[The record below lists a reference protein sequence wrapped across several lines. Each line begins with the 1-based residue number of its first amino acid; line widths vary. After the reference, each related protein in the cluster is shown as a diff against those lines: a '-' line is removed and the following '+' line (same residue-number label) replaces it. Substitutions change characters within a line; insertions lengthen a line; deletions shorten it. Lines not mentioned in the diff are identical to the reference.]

1 VADVKP
7 FVCSRPC
14 AELAREVAAL
24 PYDVFSRAE
33 AAAEIATHPHSFL
46 RIDKSC
52 ALLPDVEEYD
62 PRVYA
67 LAAELLAADTAAGIY
82 EQEAE
87 PYFFLYR
94 LVKDGRAQTGIV
106 ARVSIDDYRRG
117 VIKRHE
123 NTRAHKRGDRI
134 KHLQALGAQTGP
146 VFIAYQAHK
155 ALDDVVAARIADERP
170 HPDSLPLYDFTAPDG
185 VRHTVWRVD
194 DPKCATSIE
203 ESFAQLDALYIAD
216 GHHRAA
222 AAVELDRSGYFLAVL
237 FPANQLN
244 ILGYNRVVSDLF
256 GQTVEQLLAR
266 IGEHFELSHVGGG
279 DEPYTPRHSY
289 EFGMYLDGGWYRLE
303 AKPEL
308 RGEVAGD
315 PVAALGVSVLHDSLL
330 QPLLGIDDP
339 RSSARISYVGGV
351 RGLDELARRVEA
363 LPAPGGVA
371 FSLFPTTLDELFAVA
386 DAGMLMPPKSTWF
399 EPKPRSGLFINRI

>member
-7 FVCSRPC
+7 FVCTRPR
-14 AELAREVAAL
+14 AELASEVAAL

-33 AAAEIATHPHSFL
+33 AAAEIADHPHSFL

-52 ALLPDVEEYD
+52 ALLPDAGEYD
-62 PRVYA
+62 SSVYA
-67 LAAELLAADTAAGIY
+67 LAAELLAADFAAGVY
-82 EQEAE
+82 EQETE

-94 LVKDGRAQTGIV
+94 LVKDGHAQTGIV
-106 ARVSIDDYRRG
+106 ARVSIDDYRQG

-134 KHLQALGAQTGP
+134 KHLRALGAQTGP
-146 VFIAYQAHK
+146 VFIAHK
-155 ALDDVVAARIADERP
+155 AHETLDAVVAARIADADERP
-170 HPDSLPLYDFTAPDG
+170 GAEPLYDFIAPDG

-194 DPKCATSIE
+194 DSKLAVTIE

-222 AAVELDRSGYFLAVL
+222 AAVDLDRSGYFLAVL
-237 FPANQLN
+237 FSADQLN
-244 ILGYNRVVSDLF
+244 ILGYNRVVTDLF
-256 GQTVEQLLAR
+256 GQTAEQLLTR
-266 IGEHFELSHVGGG
+266 IGEHFELSRVGSR
-279 DEPYTPRHSY
+279 DEPYAPRHSY
-289 EFGMYLDGGWYRLE
+289 EFGMYLDGSWYRLE
-303 AKPEL
+303 AKPGL
-308 RGEVAGD
+308 RNAPADD
-315 PVAALGVSVLHDSLL
+315 PVAALGVSILHDHLL

-339 RSSARISYVGGV
+339 RSSARIRYVGGV
-351 RGLDELARRVEA
+351 RGLDELVRRAEG

-386 DAGMLMPPKSTWF
+386 DADMLMPPKSTWF